1 MFLFMVNDKLLIL
14 GNWIKIRIYKNSI
27 KIFENESRCD
37 LVVKHLLNKDS
48 VIQVYVTDICY

>member
-37 LVVKHLLNKDS
+37 LDVKHLLNKNS

>member
-37 LVVKHLLNKDS
+37 LDVKHLLNKDS